1 MSRLNMNDLVAFTVI
16 AREKSFTRAAAQ
28 LGVSPSALSHSM
40 RVLEERLGLR
50 LLTRTTRSVSP
61 TEAGEKLLA
70 SVGTRLDE
78 IDEEINIL
86 TELRDKPAG
95 TVRITAIQYVAETIL
110 LPKLAKIMAEY
121 PDLKVEISVNYGL
134 ANIVADRF
142 DAGVRG
148 GEQVDKDM
156 IAVRISPDMRMVAV
170 GTPSYFSAHPI
181 PEIPQDLMN
190 HNCINMRL
198 PSSSGLYA
206 WEFSKDGRELR
217 VRVEGQLT
225 FNSASVILKAA
236 VSGLGIAF
244 LPEEQVA
251 PYIEGGQLIC
261 VLSDWCPSFPGYHF
275 YYPSR
280 KQHSAAFRVVLDA
293 LRMNI

>member
-16 AREKSFTRAAAQ
+16 AREHSFTRAAAQ

-78 IDEEINIL
+78 INEEINIL

-121 PDLKVEISVNYGL
+121 PDLNVEISINYGL
-134 ANIVADRF
+134 SNIVADRF

-148 GEQVDKDM
+148 GEQIDKDM

-170 GTPSYFSAHPI
+170 GAPSYFSAHPI

-217 VRVEGQLT
+217 VKVEGQLT

-251 PYIEGGQLIC
+251 PYIEDGQLIC

-280 KQHSAAFRVVLDA
+280 KQLSAAFRVVLDA
-293 LRMNI
+293 LRMNV